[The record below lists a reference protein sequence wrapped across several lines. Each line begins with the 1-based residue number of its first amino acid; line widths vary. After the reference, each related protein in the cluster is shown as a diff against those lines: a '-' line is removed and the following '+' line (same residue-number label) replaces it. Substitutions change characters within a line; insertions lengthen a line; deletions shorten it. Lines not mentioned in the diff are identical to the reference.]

1 MGDMILFRNI
11 LGDFQFDSNL
21 KLVGKGKDGR
31 EPTQDEIKKI
41 LANFKKNEFYS
52 QFCKKNLEITKKSIS
67 ESVQD
72 DQLIIQAINNI
83 EELNRVTNTL
93 SKRLRE
99 WYELYNPE
107 TSNAIEDHEKF
118 IELILKKSK
127 SELLKELNLTP
138 EKSMGTE
145 LKQDDLKPVLAIA
158 KHITQLYE
166 AKDALESYLKKAMQS
181 CCPNLLAL
189 AGDTIGARLIEQ
201 AGSLKKLV
209 LFPASTIQLLGAE
222 KALFRHIKTGAR
234 CPKYGILINHPL
246 ISSAKRKMHGKI
258 ARSLAD
264 KISIAVKV
272 DYYKGEF
279 IGDKLRKQL
288 EAKFK

>member
-1 MGDMILFRNI
+1 MGETILFKNI
-11 LGDFQFDSNL
+11 LGNFQFNEEL
-21 KLVGKGKDGR
+21 KLAGKEKKGR
-31 EPTQDEIKKI
+31 EPTEQELKKI
-41 LANFKKNEFYS
+41 LAYFKKQQFYPD
-52 QFCKKNLEITKKSIS
+52 FCKNNLKITKKAIS
-67 ESVQD
+67 ESVED
-72 DQLIIQAINNI
+72 DQLIIQTINNI
-83 EELNRVTNTL
+83 EELNKVTNIL

-107 TSNAIEDHEKF
+107 TSNATESHEAF
-118 IELILKKSK
+118 IKLITTKTKP
-127 SELLKELNLTP
+127 ELLKQLNLTP

-145 LKQDDLKPVLAIA
+145 LKQDDLKPILSIA
-158 KHITQLYE
+158 KQIIQIYKE
-166 AKDALESYLKKAMQS
+166 KESLEQYLKKVMQRY
-181 CCPNLLAL
+181 CPNLLAL
-189 AGDTIGARLIEQ
+189 AGDTIGARLVEQ

-246 ISSAKRKMHGKI
+246 IAKAKRNLHGKI
-258 ARSLAD
+258 ARTLAD

-279 IGDKLRKQL
+279 IGDKLKKEL
-288 EAKFK
+288 EEKLK